1 MFTKNWWSLKCEEWA
16 KTLTQPAVV
25 FMAPDDQVEE
35 VRDEGLGNVVGG
47 TPLGTV
53 LYTDQPLL
61 IMTSRVKK
69 TILL

>member
-1 MFTKNWWSLKCEEWA
+1 MV

-47 TPLGTV
+47 TTLGTI

-61 IMTSRVKK
+61 IMTSEVKK
-69 TILL
+69 TSHYQQ